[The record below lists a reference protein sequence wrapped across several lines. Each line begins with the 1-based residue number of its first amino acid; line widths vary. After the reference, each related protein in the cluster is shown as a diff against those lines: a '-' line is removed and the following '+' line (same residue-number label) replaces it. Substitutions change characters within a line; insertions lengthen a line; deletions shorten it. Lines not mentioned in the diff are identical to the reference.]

1 MFRCDFCGFYSESPK
16 ARFCANCGPNGP
28 ATEWKTD
35 QVDEEANISRFSNL
49 YGSVFTN
56 APKDSKNQILELR
69 RKLKISFD
77 VWKEIEAHYATY
89 STSTDRDWP
98 ISLKYGFA
106 EKEAF
111 AGQDALVEFEVENLT
126 DRNFFKVDIEWDDP
140 ATFRVDL
147 KAISDQYVPPSSTTN
162 LSASV
167 VFDRSGPKQIKGT
180 TISIVDEAGEKRVYA
195 VEAIRISIQN
205 PSLSIQN
212 TVNNTNSISIQ
223 GRGVVDAQGLGG
235 QKSAEATTDQQNE
248 ITWTALALYPLI
260 NHEELARAIT
270 GRLKQNT
277 EKIDKL
283 DPVTTNDESLLNAQ
297 SLTDETLGKEDQ
309 HSAMQLIALQAVS
322 LRMVQ
327 NDHFTTS
334 LVLNVPASTAL
345 QDASLEMHIER
356 GDKVTSK
363 TLALTLTVGERRR
376 EFLCLEDGIAVFTSQ
391 FVEFN
396 GDTDVEFE
404 FLTILRA
411 DPNETSLEC
420 VEADGLIY
428 IREKPHNVRIELCEV
443 LDAITEPNE
452 FLQIGSA
459 RAPDFD
465 WEFSL
470 VLSAQNQLFGTISPL
485 ISSNEHLVAVG
496 DVAGPWEQFH
506 AFAAIS
512 PTTSSNDQ
520 KNENGTPE
528 ETEFEEQAD
537 PTPDVSTGNR
547 RGQSGGFKIFILL
560 VVGILAAFIFVQ
572 ANPNFLPS
580 GSDLGISQSL
590 APAAPSKP
598 SVSENGN
605 HTVSRGTAIKSAR
618 ENTMLPFCS
627 EDGFKSRCFGSW
639 DHIDGDTYVG
649 EFLDGKRHGWG
660 VYTWPNGNFFSGN
673 WAAGRRNGFGTLYRK
688 DGSTREG
695 IWSWDGED
703 YSVY

>member
-1 MFRCDFCGFYSESPK
+1 MFRCDFCGFSSESPK

-28 ATEWKTD
+28 ATKWKAD
-35 QVDEEANISRFSNL
+35 QVNEEANISRFSNL

-98 ISLKYGFA
+98 ISLRYGFA

-111 AGQDALVEFEVENLT
+111 AGQDALIEFEVENLT
-126 DRNFFKVDIEWDDP
+126 DKHFFKVDIEWDDP
-140 ATFRVDL
+140 GTFRVDL

-162 LSASV
+162 VSASV

-235 QKSAEATTDQQNE
+235 QKSAEVTSGQQNE
-248 ITWTALALYPLI
+248 ITWTALALSPLI
-260 NHEELARAIT
+260 DHEELARAIT
-270 GRLKQNT
+270 SRLKQDK
-277 EKIDKL
+277 EKIDKS
-283 DPVTTNDESLLNAQ
+283 DTIATDDGSLLNAQ

-309 HSAMQLIALQAVS
+309 DSAMQLNALQAVS
-322 LRMVQ
+322 LRMAQ

-345 QDASLEMHIER
+345 QDASLEMHVER

-363 TLALTLTVGERRR
+363 TLALTLMVGEHRR

-391 FVEFN
+391 FVQFN

-411 DPNETSLEC
+411 DPDETSLEC

-428 IREKPHNVRIELCEV
+428 IRERPHNVPVELSELV
-443 LDAITEPNE
+443 DAITEPND

-465 WEFSL
+465 WEFPL
-470 VLSAQNQLFGTISPL
+470 VLSEKNQLVGTISPL
-485 ISSNEHLVAVG
+485 IGSNEQLDAVG
-496 DVAGPWEQFH
+496 DFAGPWEQSQ
-506 AFAAIS
+506 AFATIAAATPSIEEDDE
-512 PTTSSNDQ
+512 SNP
-520 KNENGTPE
+520 PE
-528 ETEFEEQAD
+528 EAG
-537 PTPDVSTGNR
+537 TGDTTGSALEIAVETKSR
-547 RGQSGGFKIFILL
+547 SSKKGTI
-560 VVGILAAFIFVQ
+560 IFVITIIVGV
-572 ANPNFLPS
+572 A
-580 GSDLGISQSL
+580 I
-590 APAAPSKP
+590 
-598 SVSENGN
+598 
-605 HTVSRGTAIKSAR
+605 TAIYESGQNTQPQITDVEFSQLIEDASIPNLEERALAVKSAR
-618 ENTMLPFCS
+618 ENSNLPSCPV
-627 EDGFKSRCFGSW
+627 DGWKDGCFGSW
-639 DHIDGDTYVG
+639 RSSDGDRYVG
-649 EFLDGKRHGWG
+649 EFFNDKRHGWG
-660 VYTWPNGNFFSGN
+660 VYLWADGQFHVGN
-673 WAAGRRNGFGTLYRK
+673 WIAGRRSGIGTRYYE
-688 DGSTREG
+688 EG
-695 IWSWDGED
+695 TWEECEWVPD
-703 YSVY
+703 YSNMKAYCK